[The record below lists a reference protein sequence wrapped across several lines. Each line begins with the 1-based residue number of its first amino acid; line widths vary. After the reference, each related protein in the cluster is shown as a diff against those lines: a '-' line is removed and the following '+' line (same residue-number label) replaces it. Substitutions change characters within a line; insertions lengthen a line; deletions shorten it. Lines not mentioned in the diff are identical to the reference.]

1 MRYSKPKDFR
11 SIPSATGGIA
21 RLACARLR
29 ELGKDVKA
37 VLSKAGLRLEE
48 VADPTVRLEVRTQ
61 IKLLELAAEEL
72 RDDFLGFH
80 LARGFDLRE
89 IGLVYYVMA
98 SSEQLAD
105 ALRNAE
111 HYCRINTDGVRL
123 RVKLDG
129 TADIAIDYVNVDRG
143 SDRHQIEFWLVTLM
157 RICRQLTD
165 SRLAA
170 RRLKVRHSR
179 ARSPI
184 EFKSFFG
191 TDVEFDADADEI
203 VFPAP
208 TASLPIV
215 GRDTYL
221 NKLLRR
227 YAEEALASRPEVR
240 ASIHSR
246 VERIIPQLLPHGRAE
261 VSEVARQLGMSSR
274 TLSRKLLDEGV
285 TYAEILDKLR
295 SALAKRYL
303 SDRELP
309 VTEIAWLLGYREVS
323 SFTHAFKRRT
333 GMTPREFRL
342 SDCGRSE
349 IERPAGRRRTAGRR
363 LRSGSPGA

>member
-1 MRYSKPKDFR
+1 VHATKSKDFR

-37 VLSKAGLRLEE
+37 VLSKAGLRLEAVE
-48 VADPTVRLEVRTQ
+48 DPTARLEVRTQ
-61 IKLLELAAEEL
+61 IKILELAAEEL

-80 LARGFDLRE
+80 LARSFDLRE

-111 HYCRINTDGVRL
+111 RYSKINTDGTRL
-123 RVKLDG
+123 RFKLDG

-165 SRLAA
+165 SRIAA

-179 ARSPI
+179 AGSPVG
-184 EFKSFFG
+184 FKSFFG
-191 TDVEFDADADEI
+191 TDVEFDADTDEI
-203 VFPAP
+203 IFPALI
-208 TASLPIV
+208 ASLPIV

-227 YAEEALASRPEVR
+227 YAEEALACKPELR
-240 ASIHSR
+240 ASNRSR
-246 VERIIPQLLPHGRAE
+246 VERTISQRLPHGRAE
-261 VSEVARQLGMSSR
+261 LSEVARRLGMSSR
-274 TLSRKLLDEGV
+274 TLSRKLRDEGV
-285 TYAEILDKLR
+285 TYAEILDNLR

-309 VTEIAWLLGYREVS
+309 ITEIAWLLGYQEVS
-323 SFTHAFKRRT
+323 SFTHAFKRWT

-342 SDCGRSE
+342 SDCVRGER
-349 IERPAGRRRTAGRR
+349 ERPAG
-363 LRSGSPGA
+363 LEGSR

>member
-80 LARGFDLRE
+80 LARSFDLRE
-89 IGLVYYVMA
+89 IGLAYYVMA

-111 HYCRINTDGVRL
+111 HYSRINTDGVRL
-123 RVKLDG
+123 RFKLDG

-165 SRLAA
+165 SRIAA

-179 ARSPI
+179 AGSPVA
-184 EFKSFFG
+184 FKSFFG
-191 TDVEFDADADEI
+191 TDVEFDADTDEI
-203 VFPAP
+203 VFPALI
-208 TASLPIV
+208 ASLPIV

-227 YAEEALASRPEVR
+227 YAEEALACQPELR
-240 ASIHSR
+240 ASNHSR
-246 VERIIPQLLPHGRAE
+246 VESIIRAE
-261 VSEVARQLGMSSR
+261 LSEVARQLGMSSR
-274 TLSRKLLDEGV
+274 TLSRKLRDERV
-285 TYAEILDKLR
+285 TYAEILDTLR

-309 VTEIAWLLGYREVS
+309 VSEIAWLLGYQEVS
-323 SFTHAFKRRT
+323 SFTHAFKRWT
-333 GMTPREFRL
+333 GMTPRGFRL
-342 SDCGRSE
+342 SD
-349 IERPAGRRRTAGRR
+349 
-363 LRSGSPGA
+363 